1 MKILITDDDPLILD
15 SLAELLELEGFS
27 PIKANNGQEAIHL
40 WKNQKP
46 DLVCLDI
53 MMPVMDGYQVCK
65 TIRKTDPHT
74 PILFLSAKNQELD
87 VIAGLD
93 LGADDFIRKPFS
105 AHEVLARI
113 RSALRRAKPQHS
125 HETLILKN
133 LTIFPE
139 QLRAERNNV
148 SIDLTPREV
157 NILSLLHEMAN
168 APVSRDTLL
177 DRCWGVNYFPDSRTL
192 DQHISI
198 LRKKIQ
204 TKPHDPEI
212 ITTVRSI
219 GYTFRT

>member
-1 MKILITDDDPLILD
+1 
-15 SLAELLELEGFS
+15 
-27 PIKANNGQEAIHL
+27 
-40 WKNQKP
+40 
-46 DLVCLDI
+46 
-53 MMPVMDGYQVCK
+53 
-65 TIRKTDPHT
+65 
-74 PILFLSAKNQELD
+74 
-87 VIAGLD
+87 
-93 LGADDFIRKPFS
+93 
-105 AHEVLARI
+105 
-113 RSALRRAKPQHS
+113 
-125 HETLILKN
+125 
-133 LTIFPE
+133 
-139 QLRAERNNV
+139 NV